1 MKQLEGKT
9 VLITGGSRGIGAA
22 IAQRLAQEGAQIALT
37 YKTSPE
43 KAAGIVKA
51 IEAQNGKAIAIQ
63 ADSADPRAIADA
75 VVTTVKELG
84 GLDILM
90 ELQQTAP
97 QLKTIVLSSFDEEE
111 TVVHAL
117 SFGKAMNYIPKRHYR
132 DLPASIRQLV
142 HHGSGLHPSAASRVL
157 QHLSMSGKQQ
167 IRRRVTDRQLA
178 ILRMLDQGMNRR
190 DIAAALFY
198 TEQSVNNE
206 LCKVSTL
213 LKGTF
218 PYLQWL
224 RLKKHNTAEILQLAR
239 QLELLP

>member
-1 MKQLEGKT
+1 MSQSASPISI
-9 VLITGGSRGIGAA
+9 LICDDDKSFS
-22 IAQRLAQEGAQIALT
+22 LLLT
-37 YKTSPE
+37 EFLQPYSDLHVV
-43 KAAGIVKA
+43 GIVHSKRELMELLA
-51 IEAQNGKAIAIQ
+51 ENAAC
-63 ADSADPRAIADA
+63 ADVLLLDMCLR
-75 VVTTVKELG
+75 EEGLG

-90 ELQQTAP
+90 ELQQVAP

-132 DLPASIRQLV
+132 DLPASIRQVV

-157 QHLSMSGKQQ
+157 QHLSASGKQQ
-167 IRRRVTDRQLA
+167 IRRKVTDRQLA

-198 TEQSVNNE
+198 TEQSINNE

-239 QLELLP
+239 QLEILP

>member
-1 MKQLEGKT
+1 MSQSASPISILICDDDRSFGLLLAEFLQSCSDLHISGVVHSKHELM
-9 VLITGGSRGIGAA
+9 VL
-22 IAQRLAQEGAQIALT
+22 LARDA
-37 YKTSPE
+37 
-43 KAAGIVKA
+43 
-51 IEAQNGKAIAIQ
+51 NC
-63 ADSADPRAIADA
+63 ADVLLLDMCLREE
-75 VVTTVKELG
+75 ELG